1 MAKYRKLQQEMEGAV
16 ERADMAENTLGQL
29 RARNRSASVAPESTT
44 TFGLTVG
51 LRNELVLPHD
61 ARITS
66 RANTNADHRTP
77 IPLVRFV
84 VDLLCIFKLCLSC
97 WAAFCQLKINEYC
110 IVLLYGR
117 SVSIAVAPCLSV
129 TTSQAL
135 FDSNGRIHGSCCMA
149 CSRLVDC
156 DRIVQQKVEIRTWHD
171 SLVPRSVSWLP
182 ARRNLPGS

>member
-1 MAKYRKLQQEMEGAV
+1 LANVNMAKYRKLQQEMEGAV

-97 WAAFCQLKINEYC
+97 
-110 IVLLYGR
+110 
-117 SVSIAVAPCLSV
+117 
-129 TTSQAL
+129 
-135 FDSNGRIHGSCCMA
+135 
-149 CSRLVDC
+149 
-156 DRIVQQKVEIRTWHD
+156 
-171 SLVPRSVSWLP
+171 
-182 ARRNLPGS
+182 